1 MFRFQGLVSII
12 FCLSTE
18 KPCHRYTGLI
28 KCGDCGCI
36 FSCKIRKRDGH
47 LDRSDICSVIDLLE
61 RIIEEGEISDANI
74 RLHVNKII
82 VKEQNGNID
91 IQIKLN
97 AEFKNYIMIYE
108 DESASADNQS
118 SIASTEKDTLCDNQ
132 SVSFMYV

>member
-1 MFRFQGLVSII
+1 ML
-12 FCLSTE
+12 
-18 KPCHRYTGLI
+18 
-28 KCGDCGCI
+28 
-36 FSCKIRKRDGH
+36 
-47 LDRSDICSVIDLLE
+47 
-61 RIIEEGEISDANI
+61 
-74 RLHVNKII
+74 VNKII

-118 SIASTEKDTLCDNQ
+118 SIASTEKDILCDNQ